1 MSEGRFLVGLKDP
14 IRSGKKLQIKSLL
27 KEDMDINEEVNI
39 SCSGEME
46 VMKLN
51 TDIDSLAIS
60 LNAGT
65 LSPDST
71 EVVVHIAGNTT
82 KKYLKESQ
90 E

>member
-1 MSEGRFLVGLKDP
+1 
-14 IRSGKKLQIKSLL
+14 
-27 KEDMDINEEVNI
+27 MDINEEVNI

-60 LNAGT
+60 LNART
-65 LSPDST
+65 LSPDSA

-82 KKYLKESQ
+82 KKYLKENQ

>member
-60 LNAGT
+60 LNALT

-82 KKYLKESQ
+82 KKYLKENQ

>member
-1 MSEGRFLVGLKDP
+1 
-14 IRSGKKLQIKSLL
+14 
-27 KEDMDINEEVNI
+27 MDINEEVNI

-71 EVVVHIAGNTT
+71 EAVVHIAGNTT

>member
-14 IRSGKKLQIKSLL
+14 IRSEKKLQIKSLL

-60 LNAGT
+60 LNALT

-82 KKYLKESQ
+82 KKYLKENQ

>member
-60 LNAGT
+60 LNALT
-65 LSPDST
+65 PSPDST

-82 KKYLKESQ
+82 KKYLKENQ

>member
-39 SCSGEME
+39 SCSGEIE

-60 LNAGT
+60 LNALT

-82 KKYLKESQ
+82 KKYLKENQ

>member
-1 MSEGRFLVGLKDP
+1 M
-14 IRSGKKLQIKSLL
+14 
-27 KEDMDINEEVNI
+27 DMDINEEVNI

-60 LNAGT
+60 LNALT

-82 KKYLKESQ
+82 KKYLKENLGMKQFCLNSQ
-90 E
+90 SAGQ